1 MNRIFHHPFF
11 IRLFNWEYWNS
22 TIVYLPLYPYWLL
35 LSIRARSFFFLTA
48 ANPSIRNGGFIM
60 ESKNDV
66 YKLLPQELYPSTCYC
81 EQGIDINVLL
91 ALMNEKGM
99 TFPVIAKPDYGERG
113 IGVKKI
119 YTVEEL
125 EAYLSFVPVP
135 FLIQEYIV
143 WENEIGLFYCRMPNE
158 KSGFISGVVNKEA
171 VAIVGDGVLT
181 MAQLVK
187 QNSRYLL
194 QWKQIEKLHRE
205 RLYDIPAIGERI
217 VLVPYGNH
225 SRGSKFTD
233 VSDKINPLLTATI
246 DNFCSNIKGFYFG
259 RLDIKFNSWEDLEA
273 GKNFSIIELNGS
285 GSEPTH
291 MYDPSHS
298 ILFAWKE
305 IIRHWNILYK
315 ICKANNQKG
324 TEYLTLQQGM
334 REIAI
339 FKEIEAQLI
348 SANL

>member
-1 MNRIFHHPFF
+1 MKRIFHHPFF

-22 TIVYLPLYPYWLL
+22 TLVYLPLYPYWLL

-66 YKLLPQELYPSTCYC
+66 YKLLPQELYPATCYC
-81 EQGIDINVLL
+81 HQGIELSDVLDW
-91 ALMNEKGM
+91 MNNKGI

-119 YTVEEL
+119 NTVQDMETY
-125 EAYLSFVPVP
+125 ASCIPVP
-135 FLIQEYIV
+135 FLVQEYV
-143 WENEIGLFYCRMPNE
+143 EWENEIGLFYCQMPDE
-158 KSGFISGVVNKEA
+158 ESAFISGIVNKEP
-171 VAIVGDGVLT
+171 VAIIGDGIHS

-187 QNSRYLL
+187 KNARYLL
-194 QWKQIEKLHRE
+194 QWKQIYMQHSDRLH
-205 RLYDIPAIGERI
+205 DIPVNGERI

-233 VSDKINPLLTATI
+233 VSYKITDQLTTTI
-246 DNFCSNIKGFYFG
+246 DNICRNIGGFYFG
-259 RLDIKFNSWEDLEA
+259 RLDIKFNSWEDLQA

-291 MYDPSHS
+291 IYDPAHS

-305 IIRHWNILYK
+305 IVRHWNILFK
-315 ICKANNQKG
+315 ICIANNKKG
-324 TEYLTLQQGM
+324 TNYLTLKQG
-334 REIAI
+334 RKEIAA
-339 FKEIEAQLI
+339 FKEIETQLV
-348 SANL
+348 SVNL

>member
-1 MNRIFHHPFF
+1 MKRIFHHPFF

-22 TIVYLPLYPYWLL
+22 TFVYLPLYPYWLL

-66 YKLLPQELYPSTCYC
+66 YKLLPQGLYPSTCYC
-81 EQGIDINVLL
+81 EQDIDIHVLL
-91 ALMNEKGM
+91 AKMNEKGM

-125 EAYLSFVPVP
+125 EAYLSFIPVP
-135 FLIQEYIV
+135 FLIQEYIT
-143 WENEIGLFYCRMPNE
+143 WENEIGLFYCRMPDE
-158 KSGFISGVVNKEA
+158 KSGIISGIVNKEA
-171 VAIVGDGVLT
+171 VAIVGDGVHT
-181 MAQLVK
+181 IAQLVK
-187 QNSRYLL
+187 QSARYLL
-194 QWKQIEKLHRE
+194 QWKQIEKLHGE
-205 RLYDIPAIGERI
+205 RLYDIPALGKRI

-233 VSDKINPLLTATI
+233 VSDKISPQLTATI
-246 DNFCSNIKGFYFG
+246 DDFCSNIEGFYFG
-259 RLDIKFNSWEDLEA
+259 RLDIKFNSWEDMEA

-291 MYDPSHS
+291 IYDPSHS

-315 ICKANNQKG
+315 ICKVNNQKG
-324 TEYLTLQQGM
+324 TEYLTLRQGR
-334 REIAI
+334 REVAA

>member
-1 MNRIFHHPFF
+1 MRRIFHHPFF

-22 TIVYLPLYPYWLL
+22 TLVYLPLYPYWLW

-60 ESKNDV
+60 ESKKDV
-66 YKLLPQELYPSTCYC
+66 YKLLPQGLYPATCYC
-81 EQGIDINVLL
+81 NQGIGINEVLE
-91 ALMNEKGM
+91 LMNEICI

-119 YTVEEL
+119 NSLQEL
-125 EAYLSFVPVP
+125 QTYLSIMPVP
-135 FLIQEYIV
+135 FLVQEYIE
-143 WENEIGLFYCRMPNE
+143 WENEIGLFYCRMPDE
-158 KSGFISGVVNKEA
+158 KSGFISGIVNKEP
-171 VAIVGDGVLT
+171 VVIIGDGIHTV
-181 MAQLVK
+181 AQLVK
-187 QNSRYLL
+187 QNARYLL
-194 QWKQIEKLHRE
+194 QWKQIYKLHKE
-205 RLYDIPAIGERI
+205 RLYDIPVNGERV

-233 VSDKINPLLTATI
+233 VSDRITTQLTATI
-246 DNFCSNIKGFYFG
+246 DNICRNIDGFYFG
-259 RLDIKFNSWEDLEA
+259 RLDIKFNSWEDFQA
-273 GKNFSIIELNGS
+273 GKNYSIIELNGS

-291 MYDPSHS
+291 IYDPSHS
-298 ILFAWKE
+298 ILFAWNE
-305 IIRHWNILYK
+305 IVRHWNILFR

-324 TEYLTLQQGM
+324 TAYLTLQQG
-334 REIAI
+334 RKEIAA

>member
-1 MNRIFHHPFF
+1 MRRLFHHPFF

-22 TIVYLPLYPYWLL
+22 TLVYLPLYPYWFW

-66 YKLLPQELYPSTCYC
+66 YKLLPQGLYPATCYC
-81 EQGIDINVLL
+81 EHNTSIDAISEMMNALGI
-91 ALMNEKGM
+91 

-119 YTVEEL
+119 NSLAEL
-125 EAYLSFVPVP
+125 ETYLSHVPVP
-135 FLIQEYIV
+135 FLVQEYIA
-143 WENEIGLFYCRMPNE
+143 WENEIGLFYCRMPHE
-158 KSGFISGVVNKEA
+158 KSGFISGIVNKEPVTIA
-171 VAIVGDGVLT
+171 GDGIHT
-181 MAQLVK
+181 MEQLVK
-187 QNSRYLL
+187 QNTRYLL
-194 QWKQIEKLHRE
+194 QWKQIYKLHKE
-205 RLYDIPAIGERI
+205 RLGHIPIKDDRI

-233 VSDKINPLLTATI
+233 VSDKITDQLTAII
-246 DNFCSNIKGFYFG
+246 DDVCRNIDGFYFG
-259 RLDIKFNSWEDLEA
+259 RLDIKFDSWEDLQA

-291 MYDPSHS
+291 IYDPSHS

-305 IIRHWNILYK
+305 IIRHWNILFR
-315 ICKANNQKG
+315 ICNANNQKG
-324 TEYLTLQQGM
+324 TAYLTLQEG
-334 REIAI
+334 RKEIAT
-339 FKEIEAQLI
+339 FKKIEAQLM